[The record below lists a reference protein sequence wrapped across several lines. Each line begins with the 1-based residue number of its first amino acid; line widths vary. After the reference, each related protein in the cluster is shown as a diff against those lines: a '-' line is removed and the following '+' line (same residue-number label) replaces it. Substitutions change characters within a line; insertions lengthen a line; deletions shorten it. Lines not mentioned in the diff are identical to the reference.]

1 MKASMPAGRSS
12 RVRLVPA
19 GASGRKT
26 VNLSLHMGSGGFWRR
41 FGVFGDNAM
50 ILGHVPWNSD
60 LGRRYAKPESDF
72 KGSPSER
79 PLFLHLLLRFFSLT
93 ATLSRARREGHSL
106 EKPRDVRVPLFSRV
120 IGKTRVHWRS
130 GRVARSD
137 RPTSNDNPHPVTP
150 HGSAQRRYG
159 QQQSCSGAA
168 HLCGRVP
175 M

>member
-79 PLFLHLLLRFFSLT
+79 PLFYISSSDFFPSPRLCHEQGEKDT
-93 ATLSRARREGHSL
+93 RSRNLATSEYL
-106 EKPRDVRVPLFSRV
+106 
-120 IGKTRVHWRS
+120 
-130 GRVARSD
+130 
-137 RPTSNDNPHPVTP
+137 
-150 HGSAQRRYG
+150 
-159 QQQSCSGAA
+159 CS
-168 HLCGRVP
+168 VE
-175 M
+175 